1 MDTET
6 HEMRSYAAWL
16 RAKGNIGA
24 KGSGEATIDEL
35 DRATRGL
42 ETRRKMGIGVNWRY
56 TVAMATFTILA
67 NIIMALFNAI
77 TAKITER
84 RCVEPACN
92 LALTS
97 PRRAARC
104 ACTPVARRGKTTGYL
119 RAATRATAARRT
131 RTRVAACHARSPWV
145 ENLEART
152 LDAEDGTGGSDIMKE
167 ATMRYADGNGQV
179 YVYAEDASLRKRKR
193 MERATADFLDT
204 TAANWHCGTELRR
217 SFEEAT
223 SVAQALRKTIERAKT
238 QRTLNTKYAT
248 RCR

>member
-6 HEMRSYAAWL
+6 HGMRSYAAWL

-24 KGSGEATIDEL
+24 EESGLATINEL
-35 DRATRGL
+35 DKVTQDL
-42 ETRRKMGIGVNWRY
+42 ETRRKMGIGVNWSCA
-56 TVAMATFTILA
+56 VATAMFTILA
-67 NIIMALFNAI
+67 YVIMALLNAI
-77 TAKITER
+77 TAKITGR
-84 RCVEPACN
+84 SCVEPACS

-97 PRRAARC
+97 PRRVARC
-104 ACTPVARRGKTTGYL
+104 ACTPVARRGKTTGYP

-152 LDAEDGTGGSDIMKE
+152 LDAEDVTGVSNIMKE
-167 ATMRYADGNGQV
+167 VAMRRANGNGLV
-179 YVYAEDASLRKRKR
+179 HVYAKDASLRKRKR
-193 MERATADFLDT
+193 TERATTDFLDT
-204 TAANWHCGTELRR
+204 TAANRHGGKELRR

-223 SVAQALRKTIERAKT
+223 NVTQALSKTIEHTRT
-238 QRTLNTKYAT
+238 QRTLNTKYAA